1 MDLTPVVP
9 FQHIVSVLST
19 CRPSS
24 HGAVVLTK
32 QEVAASRVEIKKKK
46 NGLYTLTARS
56 DLVLMSELCRLS
68 HRHCEKTP
76 PDNQVLFFSSH
87 LLCH

>member
-32 QEVAASRVEIKKKK
+32 QEVAASRVEIKKK
-46 NGLYTLTARS
+46 NGLYTLTARF